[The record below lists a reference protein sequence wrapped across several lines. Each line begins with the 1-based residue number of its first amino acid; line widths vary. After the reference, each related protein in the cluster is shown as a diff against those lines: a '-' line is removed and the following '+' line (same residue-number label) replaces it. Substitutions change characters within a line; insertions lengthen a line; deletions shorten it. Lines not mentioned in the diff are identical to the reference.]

1 MVFLQSATQQS
12 NSQNANK
19 AVPKLLQISGLSM
32 QKVQNTYNSY
42 FQMSFISS
50 KNVRKYILSRKIV
63 QMGRWIWLV
72 NWI

>member
-42 FQMSFISS
+42 FQMSFIFS
-50 KNVRKYILSRKIV
+50 KI
-63 QMGRWIWLV
+63 
-72 NWI
+72 